1 MCPWFLRAKKTR
13 LRSIFMV
20 KRFNNVHTC
29 VRLLKNPECITKF
42 ITWRFGNAI
51 IEHLEISADFIQSEL
66 KRIHRIKV
74 GMTKIYRAKKKALE
88 RKEVDSQFNCRLI
101 KFYAQHILNKMLESL
116 A

>member
-1 MCPWFLRAKKTR
+1 MPMVFTSYKTR

-20 KRFNNVHTC
+20 KRYNNVHTC

-42 ITWRFGNAI
+42 ITWRFRNAI
-51 IEHLEISADFIQSEL
+51 IEHPEISADLIQSEL
-66 KRIHRIKV
+66 RRIHRIKV

-88 RKEVDSQFNCRLI
+88 RKEVDSQFNYRLI
-101 KFYAQHILNKMLESL
+101 KSYAQQILNKMPESL